1 MSLPAGSA
9 ATARRPA
16 PIRLVA
22 VPLLAALALLIW
34 LAPRLAERALPAWLG
49 TFVGLA
55 EHVQSAWFDVYQLI
69 SPRDVVSMPATIVE
83 IDEKSLAAL
92 GQWPWPRPVL
102 AELIRDI
109 NRYRPAAIGIDILMP
124 EADGRSLERLLAHTG
139 IVDATAARQLAAL
152 SESDQE
158 LAKTIAAAPVVLAI
172 EGNATA
178 TGMLLRVPPF
188 VVSDAGAGA
197 TAGEPAAPG
206 VRSYAGVRTSLDEL
220 DRSAAGHGLISV
232 DPAGGGLIRRIPL
245 VANVGGTLAPA
256 FAIEMLRVAIG
267 APALR
272 LLTHDSSV
280 LGVQVSRDLVAP
292 TEEDGAARVYY
303 SKSRPDRF
311 VSAVDVIDGKVDPQQ
326 IARKLVLIGVTGV
339 GMVED
344 KNTPLGL
351 PMPGVEIHAQLLENL
366 FDHTLLRRPAWAPR
380 VEALA
385 LLLLGSLLIYATPRW
400 SARNSALLAVS
411 CVALLLAAGYLA
423 FWLQRLLFDAALPGM
438 ALMLLFL
445 TLLVLT
451 LAEATQQRKALEQLV
466 QQEREQKAR
475 MAGELDAAKRVQVA
489 TLPRAEVLGN
499 ERRIDLAATMVPA
512 REVGGDLYDFFRLDD
527 RHLFFLVG
535 DVAGKGLTAS
545 IFMAVSKALC
555 KSTILRTSGADI
567 GELMALVNA
576 EVSRDNPEMLFVT
589 AFAGVLDLESGELAY
604 CNAGH
609 ENPYLA
615 NPADATV
622 VRIEDGG
629 GPPLCAVDDFGYRG
643 AERQLG
649 VGELIC
655 LVSDGVTEAV
665 DPGGKLYGGE
675 RVRQFLE
682 RAVTTNATAGSLVAA
697 LRADVDAFG
706 AGAEV
711 ADDLTVLVLRWNGAR
726 G

>member
-1 MSLPAGSA
+1 M
-9 ATARRPA
+9 

-22 VPLLAALALLIW
+22 VPLLFALTVLIL
-34 LAPRLAERALPAWLG
+34 LAPRFIER
-49 TFVGLA
+49 
-55 EHVQSAWFDVYQLI
+55 VQSGWFDLYQVF

-83 IDEKSLAAL
+83 IDQKSLAAL

-102 AELIRDI
+102 ARLVREI
-109 NRYRPAAIGIDILMP
+109 NRHRPAAIGIDILMP
-124 EADGRSLERLLAHTG
+124 ETDGRSLERLLARTG
-139 IVDATAARQLAAL
+139 IVDPTAARQLAAL

-158 LAKTIAAAPVVLAI
+158 LAKTLAEAPTVLAI
-172 EGNATA
+172 AGSDTA

-188 VVSDAGAGA
+188 VITDIASGTA
-197 TAGEPAAPG
+197 TAEPVAPA
-206 VRSYAGVRTSLDEL
+206 VPRFAGVLTSLDQL
-220 DRSAAGHGLISV
+220 DRAAVGHGLISV
-232 DPAGGGLIRRIPL
+232 ESAGGLIRRIPL
-245 VANVGGTLAPA
+245 AASVDGTLVPA
-256 FAIEMLRVAIG
+256 LAIEMLRVAVG

-272 LLTHDSSV
+272 LLTHGSTV
-280 LGVQVSRDLVAP
+280 YGIGVGKFV
-292 TEEDGAARVYY
+292 TETDEDGAARVYY
-303 SKSRPDRF
+303 SKSRSDRF
-311 VSAVDVIDGKVDPQQ
+311 VSAVDVLDGNVDPQQ
-326 IARKLVLIGVTGV
+326 IAQKLVLIGVTGV

-366 FDHTLLRRPAWAPR
+366 FDQTLLRRPAWAPP

-385 LLLLGSLLIYATPRW
+385 FLVLGALLIHATPRW
-400 SARNSALLAVS
+400 SARNSALLAAGCVGVLVVS
-411 CVALLLAAGYLA
+411 GYLA
-423 FWLQRLLFDAALPGM
+423 FRLQRLLFDALLPGS
-438 ALMLLFL
+438 ALALLFL
-445 TLLVLT
+445 ALLVLT
-451 LAEATQQRKALEQLV
+451 LAEATRERKALE
-466 QQEREQKAR
+466 EQKAR
-475 MAGELDAAKRVQVA
+475 MAGELDAAKRVQIA
-489 TLPRAEVLGN
+489 SLPRAEILGD

-615 NPADATV
+615 NPEAATV

-629 GPPLCAVDDFGYRG
+629 GPPLCAVDDFVYRG
-643 AERQLG
+643 AERRLQAGAL
-649 VGELIC
+649 VC

-665 DPGGKLYGGE
+665 NVAGELYGGE
-675 RVRQFLE
+675 RVREFLK
-682 RAVTTNATAGSLVAA
+682 RAIATDASAGALVAA

-711 ADDLTVLVLRWNGAR
+711 ADDLTVLVLRWNGPR
-726 G
+726 KR